1 MRTINIYNKK
11 TNALVCRLSANSIP
25 TATGLFKDRFGML
38 DYYAK
43 YVSIKKGEE
52 GKEILITNENSY
64 TARIVPQSDKR
75 I

>member
-1 MRTINIYNKK
+1 
-11 TNALVCRLSANSIP
+11 
-25 TATGLFKDRFGML
+25 ML

-52 GKEILITNENSY
+52 GKEKLITNENSY
-64 TARIVPQSDKR
+64 TARIAPQSDKR